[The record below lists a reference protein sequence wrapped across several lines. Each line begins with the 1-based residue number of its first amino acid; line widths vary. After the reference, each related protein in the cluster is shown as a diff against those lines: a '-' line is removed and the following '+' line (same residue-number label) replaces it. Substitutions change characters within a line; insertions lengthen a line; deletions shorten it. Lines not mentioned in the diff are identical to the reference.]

1 MWYQQHRSPLK
12 KPAPSASAPAAPPTP
27 HLPNPDSYP
36 SKALPPSSP
45 TPSLNILPEPSLI
58 IIPLEPPR
66 SHCSPY
72 LSNIRHPAQ
81 KPNMVYTLT
90 VHLHANDQ
98 PDSVERIKAKLIEAS
113 RVYSKDRETVSWFV
127 MQDVHDPRSFTIV
140 ERFETEYSQ
149 KYHLENPYWKT
160 FDPYVKPLLDREMDL
175 RRHEELDTSKEV
187 IVPQ

>member
-1 MWYQQHRSPLK
+1 
-12 KPAPSASAPAAPPTP
+12 APSAPAPASCSPPLQNLAPPTP

-36 SKALPPSSP
+36 LQAPSLSTSFQASSPHKPRKLPSKRLSSITLPPTSHIP
-45 TPSLNILPEPSLI
+45 THLTK
-58 IIPLEPPR
+58 
-66 SHCSPY
+66 
-72 LSNIRHPAQ
+72 

-90 VHLHANDQ
+90 VHLHANDH

-160 FDPYVKPLLDREMDL
+160 FDPYVVPLLDRPMDL
-175 RRHEELDTSKEV
+175 RRHEELDTSKDV
-187 IVPQ
+187 VVPQ